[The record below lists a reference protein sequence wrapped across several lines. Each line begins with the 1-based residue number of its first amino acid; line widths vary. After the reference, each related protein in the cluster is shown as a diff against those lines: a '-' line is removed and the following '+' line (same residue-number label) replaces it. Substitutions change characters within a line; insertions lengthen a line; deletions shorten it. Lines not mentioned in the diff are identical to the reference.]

1 MSWKNYTN
9 QFGAADAATQKAQG
23 DLITVT
29 EHTENAS
36 GVLTEFELRGGA
48 YGVDVAGVISGLTP
62 TEDEDN
68 DEIDIASGVAYCN
81 GLKTVGGVSITATG
95 SAGDYYAYIDP
106 TESDVAD
113 AYKIKTT
120 IPTDSELALAKFTWN
135 GTDTI
140 TNFTDIRQFGV
151 DYNFL
156 HYQTQFEDTTIASY
170 NGKIIGIYVAPKP
183 LCIRRPSL
191 MVYNTGTGTG
201 GTVVLDVLTGPAI
214 GSVSSIYSA
223 ATLKPTVNYDDVDG
237 TINYGD
243 IPDTA
248 YRLVA
253 AGSYVV
259 VSVAVGALTDAA
271 GMYVTVPFTYY

>member
-1 MSWKNYTN
+1 MSWKNYVN
-9 QFGAADAATQKAQG
+9 QFGASDANTLKAQG

-48 YGVDVAGVISGLTP
+48 YGVDIAGIISGMEP
-62 TEDEDN
+62 TEDETN
-68 DEIDIASGVAYCN
+68 DEIDVAAGVAYCN
-81 GLKTVGGVSITATG
+81 GLKTVGGVSISVSG
-95 SAGDYYAYIDP
+95 SSNDYYAYIDP
-106 TESDVAD
+106 TESDPAD

-191 MVYNTGTGTG
+191 MIYNTGTGAS
-201 GTVVLDVLTGPAI
+201 GTVVLDVLTGSTI
-214 GSVSSIYSA
+214 GAVSSIYSA
-223 ATLKPTVNYDDVDG
+223 ASLKPTINYDDADYTVD
-237 TINYGD
+237 YGD
-243 IPDTA
+243 IPDTT
-248 YRLVA
+248 YRLVS
-253 AGSYVV
+253 AGSYIV